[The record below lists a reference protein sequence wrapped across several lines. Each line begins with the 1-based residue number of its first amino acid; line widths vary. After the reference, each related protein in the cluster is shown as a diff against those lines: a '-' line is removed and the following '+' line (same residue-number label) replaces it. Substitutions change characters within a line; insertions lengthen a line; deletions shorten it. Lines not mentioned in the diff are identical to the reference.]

1 MFTKGNKILLSILL
15 PVVFSANASAGE
27 TEIGQLN
34 KAFIQG
40 SDDIT
45 TIDIKVGDTL
55 RFKNY
60 DPFNHNVF
68 SNSKAATFDLGSFPK
83 GQSRE
88 VIFDKPGEVKVQCAI
103 HPEMKMI
110 VNVK

>member
-1 MFTKGNKILLSILL
+1 MFIKGNKILLSILL
-15 PVVFSANASAGE
+15 PVVFSASANAAE

-40 SDDIT
+40 SDDIKS
-45 TIDIKVGDTL
+45 IDLKVGDTL

-60 DPFNHNVF
+60 DPFNHNIF
-68 SNSKAATFDLGSFPK
+68 SLSEAATFDLGSYPK
-83 GQSRE
+83 GQSK
-88 VIFDKPGEVKVQCAI
+88 VVKFDKPGKVEVECAI
-103 HPEMKMI
+103 HPQMHLT

>member
-1 MFTKGNKILLSILL
+1 MLTKGNKLLLSILL

-60 DPFNHNVF
+60 DPFNHNIY
-68 SNSKAATFDLGSFPK
+68 SLSEPATFNLGSYPK
-83 GQSRE
+83 GQSK
-88 VIFDKPGEVKVQCAI
+88 VVKFDKPGKVDVECAI
-103 HPEMKMI
+103 HPQMHLT